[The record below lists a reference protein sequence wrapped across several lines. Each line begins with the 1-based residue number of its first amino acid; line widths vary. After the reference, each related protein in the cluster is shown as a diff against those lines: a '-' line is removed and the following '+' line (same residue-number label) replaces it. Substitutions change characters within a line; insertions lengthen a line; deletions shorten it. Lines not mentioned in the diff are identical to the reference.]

1 MNKNMNQKVEIQ
13 VHSKTEHINRNLS
26 TKRHKAKLYG
36 KIQILLRQNLKW
48 SKVFSFKEQSM
59 NKNKNILK

>member
-13 VHSKTEHINRNLS
+13 VHSKIEQINRNLS